1 MSDIRAFIAF
11 DFSEDSYSAL
21 DRITVDIKKQLGG
34 LPVRWV
40 PIHNI
45 HLTIKFLG
53 NIPSYELDK
62 LKHLLLEISKTIPSF
77 KISLFGSGT
86 FPSYQRPRVIWIGLK
101 FPPVLEE
108 FQRRLEERT
117 SLQGFQSEKRN
128 FSPHLTIGRV
138 AKNAAKMEITEIG
151 RRLENIKIGL
161 IGTDCLSQVH
171 IYQSDL
177 KPDGP
182 VYKKLYTA
190 SFLNENRN

>member
-1 MSDIRAFIAF
+1 MSDIRVFIAF
-11 DFSEDSYSAL
+11 DFSEDIYSAL
-21 DRITVDIKKQLGG
+21 DRITIDLKKQLEG
-34 LPVRWV
+34 LPIRWV

-53 NIPSYELDK
+53 NIPSNELDK
-62 LKHLLLEISKTIPSF
+62 LNNLLFEISNTIPSF

-101 FPPVLEE
+101 SPPALEE
-108 FQRRLEERT
+108 FQRQLEERT
-117 SLQGFQSEKRN
+117 SSQGFQAEKRK
-128 FSPHLTIGRV
+128 FSPHITIGRV
-138 AKNAAKMEITEIG
+138 AKNAPKMEITEIG
-151 RRLENIKIGL
+151 RRLENFKIGL

-190 SFLNENRN
+190 SLFKANRN